1 MFSFKRRGFT
11 LVELLVV
18 IAIIGILVAL
28 LLPAVQAAREAAR
41 RMSCGNNLKQI
52 GLGFHNYHDT
62 YKIFPPSYIEGKV
75 GQANIQET
83 KWGWGCLILPFL
95 ENQPLYDQL
104 TANRNLAVKV
114 QPNNQAEQKLHLEVY
129 RCPSDGGL
137 PPNQQN
143 ARFAQGG
150 PSNYVVSE
158 SVAAYNWSGTNKH
171 DAHTLAEIID
181 GTSSTMLV
189 AERDHFQ
196 GCGAVWV
203 GRTCCSTSSVG
214 FRVNYAPNLVDYHQ
228 ALKAAGVKP
237 NPAHN
242 NSHWWDGNT
251 IGGFNYDCTRYSVQS
266 EHPGGV
272 QVVMC
277 DGAVR
282 FISETIE
289 AATGGK
295 CGNPVHEFYPTN
307 NTVWTNLYNRRDQNP
322 VQAP

>member
-1 MFSFKRRGFT
+1 MNRLPNKSRPGFT

-41 RMSCGNNLKQI
+41 RMSCSNNLKQI
-52 GLGFHNYHDT
+52 GLAFHNYHDT
-62 YKIFPPSYIEGKV
+62 YKIFPPSYIEGN
-75 GQANIQET
+75 GWQET
-83 KWGWGCLILPFL
+83 KWGWGCFILPFM
-95 ENQPLYDQL
+95 EQQPLYDTL
-104 TANRNLAVKV
+104 TDNRNARVTV
-114 QPNNQAEQKLHLEVY
+114 RPANQAEQQLHLSVY

-137 PPNQQN
+137 PNKALN
-143 ARFAQGG
+143 GRFSNGG

-158 SVAAYNWSGTNKH
+158 SVAAY
-171 DAHTLAEIID
+171 DAGANPPHTSHSMAEIID

-189 AERDHFQ
+189 GERDHFQ

-214 FRVNYAPNLVDYHQ
+214 FRVVYKPNLVGYHAALQ
-228 ALKAAGVKP
+228 AANVKP
-237 NPAHN
+237 NPVHTDG
-242 NSHWWDGNT
+242 HWWDGNT
-251 IGGFNYDCTRYSVQS
+251 IGGFNYDCTRYGLQS

-272 QVVMC
+272 QVVFC
-277 DGAVR
+277 DGSVH

-295 CGNPVHEFYPTN
+295 CSNPVHHFYPNN
-307 NTVWTNLYNRRDQNP
+307 NTVWTNLFNRQDQNP
-322 VQAP
+322 VQIP